1 MSQFDEY
8 MNAQFGEIDQDA
20 LKKYAEDVASQI
32 DALPSQAELE
42 QQNEPQG
49 ETSAASTN
57 QTQQAATAAPK
68 PQEGQ
73 QEDQSMPWQKGYDVG
88 DFARTTSEAVLAVP
102 TGAVDFGVDLVNKI
116 PGVNVPKPNKF
127 TDNGLQALREIA
139 SIVLPTIALT
149 IASKKGI
156 GKAQIFTADKAAKG
170 SKLAKAVEKLGN
182 DKAFQ
187 LFADIGLGAGAGAAV
202 DTIVQTQEEDVNL
215 QRSLRDLLGT
225 RESENLFGVFPGDWA
240 TLDTDSPDV
249 VRAKNRNEGIGLGIF
264 ADMLGPIARFLRG
277 KSGVRKATK
286 WVPENELAK
295 EWISKEDI
303 DFDKVSG
310 DDIEDAFLKQVA
322 KRSDALDKL
331 GEYNFSNNYDVDNP
345 TPQLGV
351 HDIYDAYESG
361 IKSPDGTIL
370 DSSVHAVRIAKNI
383 DSTYGRVGTVFTD
396 PAYKYVTKDGENAFE
411 LLREQANT
419 LANSGEYGYNVNDSR
434 YISFKE
440 IDDIGE
446 QMAADMYGMTPAQLK
461 RYLDPFKGVD
471 ADTQVRII
479 NDKAYRGVMKLIR
492 KYTEDYTNMN
502 LQKAMAYIET
512 STAGQVSDMAEGM
525 RMMDETAAIGRAQEQ
540 ILDRLAYLMIQKGQR
555 SYVSGRGL
563 GVLNM
568 AAKALRDLPG
578 GKAVQDIANANEEGV
593 KEAFERIVRESNETL
608 SSLQTV
614 SKERPEMLKPLIL
627 AYEMT
632 DGKVRTMH
640 SLNKWI
646 QQSSGTFSKALFDGN
661 PEVQSLVMQ
670 GVWAN
675 IYNSILS
682 SLSTPIKAGAS
693 NLVLLVERP
702 LATFAGALGAGD
714 KRTLRRGFHMYAA
727 LGETLSQAGTY
738 MGQVFRRASQDPGS
752 VAWLYKSDFQR
763 KNEENLELYRTFA
776 EASAKR
782 GDFGPQVLYNQ
793 IEALN
798 DLSNHPFLKFGMN
811 AMAAFDGFTNS
822 FIANVEARGRAFDIV
837 TENGTKALD
846 QGLAEKARKLAYEQM
861 FDTTG
866 KLTDKAVQ
874 KASAE
879 IAMNMDSDGAKAL
892 SAVLRQA
899 PVFKPF
905 VMFPKTSMNIMRF
918 TDTHSLF
925 SVFVRDYNEIANPFK
940 PTSAFK
946 EEEIDGIL
954 KARDIPVDEHKF
966 ARFDTLRAEIRGRKA
981 IGTLAV
987 FLAGTMFAAGNL
999 RGNGHFDKE
1008 TDRVAKEANYKPR
1021 TYKGIDGNWYSYDNL
1036 GAISDW
1042 LAVTADVMGTFSSL
1056 EEADLETQ
1064 INRMGFLLSAHM
1076 TSRSFMSGLEP
1087 LFDITSGNP
1096 SAASRWA
1103 ASFGSGLAPLSGFRN
1118 EVARL
1123 MHPELRVV
1131 EQDIYHLLAN
1141 RNPLAKDDLGIQY
1154 SWITG
1159 KKVNEPSNIF
1169 HRFWNTYSPWK
1180 TFGGT
1185 TPAEQFLIDVEFDA
1199 RPTMQTNGKG
1209 VDYTPKQRA
1218 ELYQLMGEDAYFAN
1232 ELERIRKNNS
1242 KFVERYNE
1250 ARASTSTRLD
1260 HRQWDSLHA
1269 QLRMALRE
1277 AKERAEAMLTDRDLI
1292 FAQYQQNEAVKYATQ
1307 QGDIDAINRL
1317 TNQRNK

>member
-8 MNAQFGEIDQDA
+8 MNAQRGELDTEA
-20 LKKYAEDVASQI
+20 LKNYAESVMSQV
-32 DALPSQAELE
+32 DALPSQAEVE
-42 QQNEPQG
+42 QQEKPQG
-49 ETSAASTN
+49 ATPAGSNS
-57 QTQQAATAAPK
+57 QPQQAATAAPK

-73 QEDQSMPWQKGYDVG
+73 QEDQSMPWQEGYDVG
-88 DFARTTSEAVLAVP
+88 DFARTTGEAILAVP
-102 TGAVDFGVDLVNKI
+102 TGAVDFGVDLVNQI
-116 PGVNVPKPNKF
+116 PGVNVPKLNKF
-127 TDNGLQALREIA
+127 TDNGLQALREIS
-139 SIVLPTIALT
+139 SIILPTIALT
-149 IASKKGI
+149 VASKKGV
-156 GKAQIFTADKAAKG
+156 GKVQAFTASKATKG
-170 SKLAKAVEKLGN
+170 SKLAQNLQKLEN

-187 LFADIGLGAGAGAAV
+187 LFANTGLAAGAGATV
-202 DTIVQTQEEDVNL
+202 DSIVETQEKDANL
-215 QRSLRDLLGT
+215 QRSLRDLLNT
-225 RESENLFGVFPGDWA
+225 DESHNLFGIFPPDWA
-240 TLDTDSPDV
+240 TLDTDHPDV
-249 VRAKNRNEGIGLGIF
+249 IRAKNRNEGIGLGIF
-264 ADMLGPIARFLRG
+264 ADILGPAARFLRG
-277 KSGVRKATK
+277 KRGVRQATK
-286 WVPENELAK
+286 WVPEDELAK

-322 KRSDALDKL
+322 KRSDALDDL
-331 GEYNFSNNYDVDNP
+331 GEYNFTNNYDLDNP

-351 HDIYDAYESG
+351 HDVYDAYESG
-361 IKSPDGTIL
+361 IKSVDGSIMDASVQAVRIEKNL
-370 DSSVHAVRIAKNI
+370 DSS
-383 DSTYGRVGTVFTD
+383 YGRVGTVFTD

-419 LANSGEYGYNVNDSR
+419 LKNSGEYGYKVDDSR

-446 QMAADMYGMTPAQLK
+446 KMAADMYGMTPAQLK
-461 RYLDPFKGVD
+461 RYLDPLKGLD
-471 ADTQVRII
+471 PDTKVRVI
-479 NDKAYRGVMKLIR
+479 NAEAYRGVMKLIR

-502 LQKAMAYIET
+502 LQKAMSYIET

-525 RMMDETAAIGRAQEQ
+525 RMMDETAAVGRAQEQ

-568 AAKALRDLPG
+568 AAKALKDKPG
-578 GKAVQDIANANEEGV
+578 GNFFKEIAKANEEGV
-593 KEAFERIVRESNETL
+593 KDAFERIVRESNETL
-608 SSLQTV
+608 SSLQAV
-614 SKERPEMLKPLIL
+614 NKERPEMLKPLML

-640 SLNKWI
+640 SLNEWI
-646 QQSSGTFSKALFDGN
+646 RESSGTVSKAFVDGN

-702 LATFAGALGAGD
+702 VATFAGALAAGD
-714 KRTLRRGFHMYAA
+714 RKTLRRGLHMYFGM
-727 LGETLSQAGTY
+727 GETLRQAGSY
-738 MGQVFRRASQDPGS
+738 MGQVFRRASQDPNS
-752 VAWLYKSDFQR
+752 VAWLYKTDFQR
-763 KNEENLELYRTFA
+763 KNDEALELYRTFA
-776 EASAKR
+776 EGSAKR
-782 GDFGPQVLYNQ
+782 GDLGPQAMYQQ

-798 DLSNHPFLKFGMN
+798 DLSNHPVLKFGMN

-874 KASAE
+874 RASAE
-879 IAMNMDSDGAKAL
+879 IAMNMDSDAASAL
-892 SAVLRQA
+892 SAGLRQA
-899 PVFKPF
+899 PFLKPF

-918 TDTHSLF
+918 TDTHSPF
-925 SVFVRDYNEIANPFK
+925 SVFVRDYNQIANPLK
-940 PTSAFK
+940 PTSAFT
-946 EEEIDGIL
+946 EQEIDQIL
-954 KARDIPVDEHKF
+954 KARDIPIDEHKY

-981 IGTLAV
+981 IGTLAMLAAGPM
-987 FLAGTMFAAGNL
+987 FLAGNL

-1021 TYKGIDGNWYSYDNL
+1021 TYKGLDGNWYSYDNL

-1042 LAVTADVMGTFSSL
+1042 LAVTADVMGTFGSL
-1056 EEADLETQ
+1056 DEADFEMQ
-1064 INRMGFLLSAHM
+1064 MNRMGFLLSAHM
-1076 TSRSFMSGLEP
+1076 TSKSFMSGLEP
-1087 LFDITSGNP
+1087 LFDIMSGNP
-1096 SAASRWA
+1096 AAGQRWA
-1103 ASFGSGLAPLSGFRN
+1103 ASFGSGLVPLSGFRN

-1131 EQDIYHLLAN
+1131 EQDIYHLIAN
-1141 RNPLAKDDLGIQY
+1141 RNPMAKDDLGIQY

-1159 KKVNEPSNIF
+1159 KKVNEPANLF

-1180 TFGGT
+1180 TYGGT
-1185 TPAEQFLIDVEFDA
+1185 TKAEQFLIDVEFDA

-1218 ELYQLMGEDAYFAN
+1218 ELYRLMGEDAYFAG
-1232 ELERIRKNNS
+1232 ELERIMKNNTQ
-1242 KFVERYNE
+1242 FVQRYNT

-1260 HRQWDSLHA
+1260 HRKWDSLHA
-1269 QLRMALRE
+1269 QIRMALRE
-1277 AKERAEAMLTDRDLI
+1277 AKERAELMLTDRDQI
-1292 FAQYQQNEAVKYATQ
+1292 FAQYQMNEMKDIYQ
-1307 QGDIDAINRL
+1307 EQGDIEGLNNL
-1317 TNQRNK
+1317 MLKNK